1 MKKHSKCPRFGGIF
15 LKNYFF
21 SVDIMK
27 RRLDPENLGIILL
40 NSFMDEFFPREDNP
54 MPDLFSL
61 VHYNGLAQSNLD
73 GQVRIDSVFVNLYLR
88 RFSDKIQDRGVRP
101 PGVRPEG
108 GERVEPD
115 ANRTTNQV
123 AKYRNPME
131 RTRDT
136 VTQLTKIL
144 PFFFA
149 FILFNFYGHIVARK

>member
-1 MKKHSKCPRFGGIF
+1 
-15 LKNYFF
+15 
-21 SVDIMK
+21 MK

-144 PFFFA
+144 PFFFR
-149 FILFNFYGHIVARK
+149 IYSI